1 MERTVVNWM
10 RPLNNKAVIISI
22 FCIYLVRE
30 DFIFIREKSGNFEKL
45 RLWKPYDQLLS
56 LFNRSVLDN
65 FHTAMNA
72 VNDADIAAVA
82 ETLQLAQDAIL
93 SDSKQL
99 AGQFVARLYE
109 VQAINTS
116 CANWRSVLVAVQT
129 QLLLLHF
136 VDALE
141 EFAFNRFFFSFKKLI
156 IFI

>member
-1 MERTVVNWM
+1 M

-116 CANWRSVLVAVQT
+116 CAN
-129 QLLLLHF
+129 
-136 VDALE
+136 
-141 EFAFNRFFFSFKKLI
+141 
-156 IFI
+156 